1 MERKKRKRKKI
12 EKSLMCSSFS
22 RTLPLTLTF
31 ELSMMVHP
39 SPFTLGSL
47 PLSSHL
53 DDTWDNIHLGDQ
65 ILLKTQ
71 VPIPG
76 HQRMNFPT
84 KGFNSPVSCLSS
96 SVKVRENVR
105 QMSGP
110 AREGQVHRPRLQE
123 LVTNPRV
130 PRTQK
135 ASGGSYSLGVIR
147 KASSSC
153 TRLDN
158 SSFFWLI

>member
-1 MERKKRKRKKI
+1 MERKKRKRKKR

-22 RTLPLTLTF
+22 RTLPLTLTS
-31 ELSMMVHP
+31 ELSVMVHP
-39 SPFTLGSL
+39 SPFVLGSL
-47 PLSSHL
+47 PLSPHS
-53 DDTWDNIHLGDQ
+53 DDTRDNIHLRNQ

-96 SVKVRENVR
+96 SVKVRENVW

-110 AREGQVHRPRLQE
+110 ASERQVHRPPLTGTGDKSKGSKNTKGLGRKLQ
-123 LVTNPRV
+123 PGCDKKG
-130 PRTQK
+130 Q
-135 ASGGSYSLGVIR
+135 
-147 KASSSC
+147 
-153 TRLDN
+153 
-158 SSFFWLI
+158 